1 MEDTPKSG
9 IFAKYQPRYA
19 EQNVITFPV
28 GPDKKPA
35 IKNWQKLGS
44 KGSAQLAVKFSDSDS
59 FGFALG
65 PRSGVTILDVDTKD
79 ESVLHE
85 AQSRWGVSPY
95 VVATGGG
102 YHAYYRYGGERR
114 HIRPLGP
121 DLPMMF
127 LVVVMRLVRFPSPPR
142 GNTKSSGAL
151 WMIFRNSPR
160 FTSCLMNCGSQ
171 SRRVS
176 AINHCFDWD

>member
-19 EQNVITFPV
+19 EQNVVTFPV
-28 GPDKKPA
+28 GRDKKPA
-35 IKNWQKLGS
+35 IKNWQKLGP
-44 KGSAQLAVKFSDSDS
+44 KGSAQLAVKFSDSDT

-65 PRSGVTILDVDTKD
+65 PCSGVTILDVDTKD

-85 AQSRWGVSPY
+85 AQLRWGESPY

-102 YHAYYRYGGERR
+102 YHAYYRYGASADTSG
-114 HIRPLGP
+114 HWGLTFPL
-121 DLPMMF
+121 MF
-127 LVVVMRLVRFPSPPR
+127 LAVVMLLVRLPSPPR

-151 WMIFRNSPR
+151 SMIFRNSPR
-160 FTSCLMNCGSQ
+160 FTSCSTNCGSQ
-171 SRRVS
+171 SHRVS
-176 AINHCFDWD
+176 AINHCFDWG